1 MSMNVFQEVVLVLIS
16 MKSLIIWL
24 QPRCLYIGGFLWQE
38 QNGKWKQ
45 EEQEIA

>member
-16 MKSLIIWL
+16 MKSLIIW
-24 QPRCLYIGGFLWQE
+24 FLWQE